1 MGIVHNNPHPAF
13 CYALPVESYFNYFTE
28 IEEHFQRRRGTLLL
42 LSTLDW
48 ALIESWKDAGIPLE
62 AVLRGIDSAFDR
74 WERRPSKTRK
84 INGLAWCSQ
93 AVLAASEEI
102 AEAAV
107 GSAREPSETGV
118 EHQRIAEFLTRN
130 AEQFT
135 RAAEKVPCTV
145 RTLVEEDARSLREL
159 AGTYTMAAAHN
170 ATSTHSMEEL
180 EMRMT
185 VMEEKLFAALHTST
199 GDDQLLAI
207 RAQAERELAPYR
219 GKMSGPQIEQLLK
232 QYQNKKLMELY
243 GLPRLSLYYML

>member
-1 MGIVHNNPHPAF
+1 MQ
-13 CYALPVESYFNYFTE
+13 SYFNYFTE

-62 AVLRGIDSAFDR
+62 AVLRGIDTAFER
-74 WERRPSKTRK
+74 WERRPSKTRR

-93 AVLAASEEI
+93 EVLAAAEGI

-107 GSAREPSETGV
+107 GSAREPREIGV
-118 EHQRIAEFLTRN
+118 EHQRIGEFLTRN
-130 AEQFT
+130 AEQFE
-135 RAAEKVPCTV
+135 RAAEKVPAGV
-145 RTLVEEDARSLREL
+145 RSTVEEDARTLREL
-159 AGTYTMAAAHN
+159 AKTCTAAATEN
-170 ATSTHSMEEL
+170 GILAPSTEEL

-199 GDDQLLAI
+199 ADDQLLAI

-219 GKMSGPQIEQLLK
+219 GKMSGPQIDQLLK
-232 QYQNKKLMELY
+232 QYQNKKLIELH

>member
-1 MGIVHNNPHPAF
+1 
-13 CYALPVESYFNYFTE
+13 VETYFNYFTE

-48 ALIESWKDAGIPLE
+48 ALIESWKGAGIPLE
-62 AVLRGIDSAFDR
+62 AVLRGIDAAFDR

-84 INGLAWCSQ
+84 VNGLAWCSQ
-93 AVLAASEEI
+93 EVLAAAEEI

-107 GSAREPSETGV
+107 GSAREPRESGV
-118 EHQRIAEFLTRN
+118 EHPRIAEFLTRN
-130 AEQFT
+130 AGQLN
-135 RAAEKVPCTV
+135 RAVEKIPAAV
-145 RTLVEEDARSLREL
+145 RPLVEEDARALREL
-159 AGTYTMAAAHN
+159 AGTYAAEQPET
-170 ATSTHSMEEL
+170 TSSAPPMEEL

-185 VMEEKLFAALHTST
+185 VMEEKLFAALHTAT

-219 GKMSGPQIEQLLK
+219 GKMSGAQIDQLLK
-232 QYQNKKLMELY
+232 QYLNKKLMELH

>member
-1 MGIVHNNPHPAF
+1 M
-13 CYALPVESYFNYFTE
+13 ESYFNYFTE

-74 WERRPSKTRK
+74 YERRPSKTRK

-93 AVLAASEEI
+93 EVLAASEEI

-107 GSAREPSETGV
+107 GSAREPRDSSV

-130 AEQFT
+130 AEMFE
-135 RAAEKVPCTV
+135 RAAEKVPEAV
-145 RTLVEEDARSLREL
+145 KSLVEEDARNLREL
-159 AGTYTMAAAHN
+159 AKSYAAATADN
-170 ATSTHSMEEL
+170 ATTAPSMEEL

-185 VMEEKLFAALHTST
+185 VVEEKLFAALHTAT
-199 GDDQLLAI
+199 GDDRLLAI

-219 GKMSGPQIEQLLK
+219 GKMSGPQIDQLLK

>member
-1 MGIVHNNPHPAF
+1 MEG
-13 CYALPVESYFNYFTE
+13 YFNYFTE

-62 AVLRGIDSAFDR
+62 AVLRGIDTAFDR

-93 AVLAASEEI
+93 EVLAATDEI

-107 GSAREPSETGV
+107 GSAREPRETGI
-118 EHQRIAEFLTRN
+118 EHQRIAEFLARN
-130 AEQFT
+130 AEMFE
-135 RAAEKVPCTV
+135 RSAEKVPGAV
-145 RTLVEEDARSLREL
+145 RALVEEDVRTLREL
-159 AGTYTMAAAHN
+159 ANAYTAASAD
-170 ATSTHSMEEL
+170 STTPLSSTEEL

-185 VMEEKLFAALHTST
+185 VMEEKLFAALHTDTS
-199 GDDQLLAI
+199 DDQLLAI
-207 RAQAERELAPYR
+207 RSQAERELAPYR
-219 GKMSGPQIEQLLK
+219 GKMIGPQIDQLLR

>member
-1 MGIVHNNPHPAF
+1 
-13 CYALPVESYFNYFTE
+13 VESYFNYFTE

-48 ALIESWKDAGIPLE
+48 ALIESWKEAGVPLE
-62 AVLRGIDSAFDR
+62 AVLRGIDTAFDR
-74 WERRPSKTRK
+74 WERRPSTTRK

-93 AVLAASEEI
+93 EVLAASQEI

-107 GSAREPSETGV
+107 GSAREPREAGI

-130 AEQFT
+130 AEQFE
-135 RAAEKVPCTV
+135 RAAEKVPPGM
-145 RTLVEEDARSLREL
+145 RSLLEEDARALREL
-159 AGTYTMAAAHN
+159 AKAYMAAGEGN
-170 ATSTHSMEEL
+170 ATSVPAMEEL

-199 GDDQLLAI
+199 TDDQLFAI

-219 GKMSGPQIEQLLK
+219 GKMGGPQIDQLLK
-232 QYQNKKLMELY
+232 QYQNKKLMELH

>member
-1 MGIVHNNPHPAF
+1 M
-13 CYALPVESYFNYFTE
+13 ESYFNYFTE

-93 AVLAASEEI
+93 EVLTASEEI

-107 GSAREPSETGV
+107 GSAREASDTGI
-118 EHQRIAEFLTRN
+118 EHQRIAEFLSRN
-130 AEQFT
+130 ATQFE
-135 RAAEKVPCTV
+135 RAAGKVPDPV
-145 RTLVEEDARSLREL
+145 RALVEDDARTLCEL
-159 AGTYTMAAAHN
+159 AKVYTVAAGD
-170 ATSTHSMEEL
+170 STAPAPPMEEL

-199 GDDQLLAI
+199 SDDQLLAI
-207 RAQAERELAPYR
+207 RTQAERELAPYR
-219 GKMSGPQIEQLLK
+219 GKMSGPQIDQLLK

>member
-1 MGIVHNNPHPAF
+1 
-13 CYALPVESYFNYFTE
+13 VESYFNYFTE

-62 AVLRGIDSAFDR
+62 AVLRGIDTAFDR

-84 INGLAWCSQ
+84 VNGLAWCSQ
-93 AVLAASEEI
+93 EVLAAAEQI

-107 GSAREPSETGV
+107 GSARQPRETGV

-130 AEQFT
+130 AEQFE
-135 RAAEKVPCTV
+135 RAAAKVPAGV
-145 RTLVEEDARSLREL
+145 RTLVGEDAHALREL
-159 AGTYTMAAAHN
+159 AKCYATACPEN
-170 ATSTHSMEEL
+170 ATSAPTMEEL

-185 VMEEKLFAALHTST
+185 VMEEKLFAALHTSSS
-199 GDDQLLAI
+199 DDQLLAI
-207 RAQAERELAPYR
+207 RAHAERELAPYR
-219 GKMSGPQIEQLLK
+219 GKMSGPQIDQLLK
-232 QYQNKKLMELY
+232 QYLNKKLMELY